1 MAAHLYI
8 QIATNRRI
16 KTRARSYAR
25 YMRQVDHRRRT
36 KISERERFDF
46 LEEIFAPRIELGSSI
61 EQDYPSSWIN
71 PMNDLFRKKVLTM
84 INDKLIEEVRP
95 ILMKCAKQNEY
106 VIDEAERILKFLT
119 AHKGQ
124 RCYVKW
130 W

>member
-25 YMRQVDHRRRT
+25 YMRQTCHRGRAR
-36 KISERERFDF
+36 INERERFDF

-71 PMNDLFRKKVLTM
+71 PMNDLLRKKVLTM

-95 ILMKCAKQNEY
+95 ILMKCAKQNDY
-106 VIDEAERILKFLT
+106 VIEEAERILKFLT
-119 AHKGQ
+119 THKGQ